1 MTCII
6 HARLASACSIRENV
20 KEFYIYFFFSTME
33 MDRWPSG
40 FFFLFFSIVRVST
53 HFHRNGQI
61 RYPSRLAGASRL
73 ASRQGIQ
80 VLLFVVTC
88 CVEGGCKCSAAGWR
102 VSCWKKKRRIANGTT
117 GCCCT
122 HARNQQHLEEP
133 GVKREITGRG
143 LGSILVVGLVFFFSF
158 SFLLK
163 KTKGKAA
170 SSTLAPASHHF
181 LLWRPP
187 CVFLCV
193 QSLCFSLLYFF
204 SFFFFLPTH
213 RPSIPP
219 TQKTASAPTTFPRE
233 KKNGNKY
240 SSSIEQSW
248 HTRREKQPVIG
259 FDLFLN
265 AGQVSTSSSSKPLA
279 RFPFYLASNSL
290 RRERGK

>member
-1 MTCII
+1 MWRNFI
-6 HARLASACSIRENV
+6 
-20 KEFYIYFFFSTME
+20 YIFSFR
-33 MDRWPSG
+33 RWRWTDGRQG

-158 SFLLK
+158 LFFAK
-163 KTKGKAA
+163 KDQGQGRVLNFGSRFASLPSLA
-170 SSTLAPASHHF
+170 SSL
-181 LLWRPP
+181 R
-187 CVFLCV
+187 V
-193 QSLCFSLLYFF
+193 SLCTVVMFFSPLLL
-204 SFFFFLPTH
+204 SFFFCQPIARQFLQHKKP
-213 RPSIPP
+213 RAPQQLFQGKKMEINILLPSS
-219 TQKTASAPTTFPRE
+219 KV
-233 KKNGNKY
+233 G
-240 SSSIEQSW
+240 
-248 HTRREKQPVIG
+248 TRVERNN
-259 FDLFLN
+259 LLL
-265 AGQVSTSSSSKPLA
+265 ASTSSSMPAKCRLVVVVSHWPGFLSIWPA
-279 RFPFYLASNSL
+279 IRSGE
-290 RRERGK
+290 REENK

>member
-158 SFLLK
+158 FLLK

-204 SFFFFLPTH
+204 SFFFFCQPIARQFLQHKKPRAPQQLFQGKKKMEINILLP
-213 RPSIPP
+213 
-219 TQKTASAPTTFPRE
+219 
-233 KKNGNKY
+233 
-240 SSSIEQSW
+240 SSKVG
-248 HTRREKQPVIG
+248 TLRREKQPVIG

>member
-1 MTCII
+1 
-6 HARLASACSIRENV
+6 
-20 KEFYIYFFFSTME
+20 

-158 SFLLK
+158 FLLK

-170 SSTLAPASHHF
+170 SSTLAPASHRF

-204 SFFFFLPTH
+204 SFFFFFAN
-213 RPSIPP
+213 PSPVNSSN
-219 TQKTASAPTTFPRE
+219 T
-233 KKNGNKY
+233 KN
-240 SSSIEQSW
+240 
-248 HTRREKQPVIG
+248 
-259 FDLFLN
+259 
-265 AGQVSTSSSSKPLA
+265 
-279 RFPFYLASNSL
+279 
-290 RRERGK
+290 RERPNNFSKGKKWK

>member
-1 MTCII
+1 MAVRVFFSFFFYRPSVNTFPPKWTDPISI
-6 HARLASACSIRENV
+6 TIGGGISACITSRDTSFVVCCNLLCGRRMQVLRRWMESELLEKEEENRQRYNRLLLHTR
-20 KEFYIYFFFSTME
+20 KEPTTPGGAGGQE
-33 MDRWPSG
+33 RDNRPRPWLHLGRWLG
-40 FFFLFFSIVRVST
+40 LFLFF
-53 HFHRNGQI
+53 
-61 RYPSRLAGASRL
+61 
-73 ASRQGIQ
+73 
-80 VLLFVVTC
+80 
-88 CVEGGCKCSAAGWR
+88 
-102 VSCWKKKRRIANGTT
+102 
-117 GCCCT
+117 
-122 HARNQQHLEEP
+122 
-133 GVKREITGRG
+133 
-143 LGSILVVGLVFFFSF
+143 
-158 SFLLK
+158 FLLK